1 MRAIGVLVL
10 GVALLVGLLACSG
23 PQLQPDSTL
32 RVKPVLSSHFAV
44 AADGYRLPI
53 TESFPEQP
61 AQALVIALHGFN
73 DYSHAFAG
81 MCESLLKH
89 HIACVAYD
97 QRGFGG
103 SEHVGFWPQPGRMQ
117 QDLATLVQL
126 YGARYPGLP
135 IFLAGESMGGAVIIT
150 AMSETAD
157 WQQRVSGLILFAPAV
172 WARSTQPWY
181 QQFALWLTV
190 NTVPGWTPTGRGLG
204 RIATDNIE
212 ALRAMGRDPK
222 VIKATR
228 IDAVYGLTNLMD
240 QALTNVVSLKHPT
253 LYLYGE
259 KDQIIPKGATCTALD
274 NMLNAGTGFDF
285 KLYQNGYH
293 MLTRDLQAETV
304 FTDVA
309 RWIVGPKSAPE
320 SVVAARVQAYCQG

>member
-1 MRAIGVLVL
+1 MKSIGILIL
-10 GVALLVGLLACSG
+10 GVALILGLLACSG
-23 PQLQPDSTL
+23 PKLQPDSAL
-32 RVKPVLSSHFAV
+32 RVKPVLTSEFAV
-44 AADGYRLPI
+44 AEDGYRLPI
-53 TESFPEQP
+53 TESLPEQP
-61 AQALVIALHGFN
+61 AKALVIALHGFN
-73 DYSHAFAG
+73 DYSRAFTG
-81 MCESLLKH
+81 MCASLLKH
-89 HIACVAYD
+89 DIACVAYD

-103 SEHVGFWPQPGRMQ
+103 SEHLGFWPQPGRMQ

-126 YGARYPGLP
+126 YGARYPELP

-204 RIATDNIE
+204 RVATDNIE

-222 VIKATR
+222 VIKETR
-228 IDAVYGLTNLMD
+228 IDAIYGLNNLMD
-240 QALTNVVSLKHPT
+240 QALMNVVTLKHPT

-274 NMLNAGTGFDF
+274 NMLDAGTGFDF
-285 KLYQNGYH
+285 TLYPNGYH

-309 RWIVGPKSAPE
+309 RWIALPRSAPAQ
-320 SVVAARVQAYCQG
+320 VAAERVQAYCEG